1 MNKVLKLYYSG
12 GKKNNFNFGDSISPL
27 IVSYLSGRKIIYA
40 DIDSCDCVSI
50 GSVIDKVLKKKWK
63 RLLRLNFKPITILG
77 TGSIG
82 SNIITKNHNL
92 NILSLR
98 GPLTNNLFNNIN
110 NLILC
115 DPGIIISSLIKKPIK
130 RFTWGIIPHV
140 FEKNLA
146 ILKEMQNTNRNCII
160 IDPSNNNPLET
171 ATLIASCNFIIS
183 SSLHGLIAA
192 DSLNIPHVW
201 MKISNKIIGGNWKF
215 NDYFLSMN
223 NQLVEPLIINNL
235 SAKSWENKIQIS
247 DRKILEKK
255 INELESIDLSQI

>member
-1 MNKVLKLYYSG
+1 MNKVLRLYYSG
-12 GKKNNFNFGDSISPL
+12 GKKNNYNFGDAISPL
-27 IVSYLSGRKIIYA
+27 IVSYLSGRKVVYA

-63 RLLRLNFKPITILG
+63 RFLRLNFKPITILG
-77 TGSIG
+77 TGSVGPIA
-82 SNIITKNHNL
+82 ITKNYNL

-98 GPLTNNLFNNIN
+98 GPLTNNLFNNVN
-110 NLILC
+110 NLTLC
-115 DPGIIISSLIKKPIK
+115 DPGIVISNLIKRPIK
-130 RFTWGIIPHV
+130 RFAWGIIPHV
-140 FEKNLA
+140 FEKNLP
-146 ILKEMQNTNRNCII
+146 ILKEMQNENKNCII
-160 IDPSNNNPLET
+160 IDPANSNPLET

-223 NQLVEPLIINNL
+223 KEQVEPLIIKNL
-235 SAKSWENKIQIS
+235 SAKSWVNNIQIS
-247 DRKILEKK
+247 ERKILETK
-255 INELESIDLSQI
+255 INELLSIDLNQI